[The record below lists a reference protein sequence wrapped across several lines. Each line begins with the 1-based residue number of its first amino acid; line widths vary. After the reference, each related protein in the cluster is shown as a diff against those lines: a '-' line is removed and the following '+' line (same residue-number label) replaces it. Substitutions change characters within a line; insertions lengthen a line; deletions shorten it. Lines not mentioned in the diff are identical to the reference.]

1 MANETISKR
10 HLLPITL
17 NTNTYR
23 KNSEADSASEKYLIL
38 TPTQLL
44 IPIHP
49 QDGGNHSNMDE
60 TPNPSFLILLVF
72 IFPPLTIYFS
82 RIPGRDRRRDPQ
94 YNVFWTF
101 LLWFPGV
108 IHAMLYT
115 TDWWNHV
122 NSREI
127 LYFASPK
134 TVGVFSQKEYG
145 EINCSR
151 YAHCSRRRKAPTP
164 TGLPWA
170 HIHRNL
176 RNHSPHLLVNTALLL
191 AFLRYSRRL

>member
-1 MANETISKR
+1 MGAIIRTWMKLPT
-10 HLLPITL
+10 LL
-17 NTNTYR
+17 
-23 KNSEADSASEKYLIL
+23 
-38 TPTQLL
+38 
-44 IPIHP
+44 
-49 QDGGNHSNMDE
+49 
-60 TPNPSFLILLVF
+60 FLILLVF
-72 IFPPLTIYFS
+72 IFSPLTIYFS

-134 TVGVFSQKEYG
+134 TVGVFSQKEYD
-145 EINCSR
+145 ERNCSR